1 MLSGKSPFAFHT
13 AVREPMQPCSSSGS
27 HDHDGNQEASD
38 NNKNSPVAQCGIV
51 VELASTKR
59 WLV

>member
-1 MLSGKSPFAFHT
+1 
-13 AVREPMQPCSSSGS
+13 MQPCSSSGS